1 LDFFV
6 TATQAMPTGFYD
18 FFLASE
24 YIDSFLLPMYDIFV
38 VLNSWGWVSITG
50 EVSYVFMSG

>member
-1 LDFFV
+1 
-6 TATQAMPTGFYD
+6 MPTGFYD
-18 FFLASE
+18 FFLARE